1 MSVRAHPVNSQ
12 RRWKLKP
19 PSPRA
24 SQLALEADLSILQ
37 AQLILNRG
45 ISDPLAARR
54 FVTPRL
60 ADLADPMLFKDMD
73 RALKL
78 ILNAMETGR
87 RIAVYGDYDADG
99 LTATAL
105 LVNFFKD
112 LGVPVIHWVPNRFR
126 DGYGLN
132 AAGVEKL
139 AAEGTGLIVTV
150 DCGIS
155 GEREIAL
162 AGRLGL
168 EVVVTDHHQVPADF
182 NSLCPVINPLQKGCG
197 FPCKHLSGVGIAFFL
212 AVAVRG
218 ALRERGRFGK
228 DRPEPDLRS
237 YLDLVALG
245 TVADRVPLVGQNRIL
260 VRNGIRVMAG
270 SRWPG
275 IKALM
280 EISGVRAA
288 QISSEDLAF
297 RLGPRLN
304 APGRISDPEICIEV
318 LCTEEKDAAVRMAR
332 KIGAANT
339 ERRQIEQSILEQIE
353 GMFAA
358 SGGVGEARSL
368 VVSGEGWSQ
377 GVLGIVAS
385 RLVEKYHRP
394 ALVFTTKD
402 GHAIGSGRSIHGF
415 NLYEALTRMGGL
427 FEAFGG
433 HAHAAGIRMKA
444 ENLDR
449 LKQDLEDIAGKTL
462 SETEM
467 APTVQVDAQ
476 VSLRA
481 VGVDMVKQISSL
493 APFGEGNPDP
503 RFLARSVRVLGA
515 KVVGGRHLKL
525 KLTQGEK
532 TMEAIG
538 FGMGERY
545 PLPDETVDMVFVP
558 ETNHWQGRERIQLRI
573 IDLEKSD
580 RMSRLILEDPG
591 GQLDVLRAEYE

>member
-1 MSVRAHPVNSQ
+1 MAI
-12 RRWKLKP
+12 
-19 PSPRA
+19 
-24 SQLALEADLSILQ
+24 IL
-37 AQLILNRG
+37 
-45 ISDPLAARR
+45 D
-54 FVTPRL
+54 
-60 ADLADPMLFKDMD
+60 
-73 RALKL
+73 
-78 ILNAMETGR
+78 AMGTGH

-132 AAGVEKL
+132 AAGVRKL
-139 AAEGTGLIVTV
+139 AAEGAGLIITV

-168 EVVVTDHHQVPADF
+168 EVVVTDHHQVPAGF
-182 NSLCPVINPLQKGCG
+182 RSLCPVINPLQKGCG

-212 AVAVRG
+212 AVAIRG
-218 ALRERGRFGK
+218 ALRELGFFGG

-275 IKALM
+275 MKALL
-280 EISGVRAA
+280 EVSGVRTA

-304 APGRISDPEICIEV
+304 APGRISDPEICIET
-318 LCTEEKDAAVRMAR
+318 LCTGEKEAAMRMAR
-332 KIGAANT
+332 KIGAANS
-339 ERRQIEQSILEQIE
+339 ERQQIEQSILAQIE
-353 GMFAA
+353 DMLAT
-358 SGGVGEARSL
+358 SGGLGEDIRSL
-368 VVSGEGWSQ
+368 VVAGHGWSQ

-394 ALVFTTKD
+394 ALVFTKID
-402 GHAIGSGRSIHGF
+402 GLAIGSGRSIHGF
-415 NLYEALTRMGGL
+415 NLYEALTRMEPL

-433 HAHAAGIRMKA
+433 HAHAAGIRMKT

-449 LKQDLEDIAGKTL
+449 LEKGLEDIAVKAL
-462 SETEM
+462 LEEEM
-467 APTVQVDAQ
+467 VPTVHVDAQ
-476 VSLRA
+476 VSLRD
-481 VGVDMVKQISSL
+481 VDANMVKQISSL

-503 RFLARSVRVLGA
+503 RFLARSIRVLSA
-515 KVVGGRHLKL
+515 KIVGGRHLKL

-538 FGMGERY
+538 FGLGERY
-545 PLPDETVDMVFVP
+545 PLLDETVDMVFVP
-558 ETNHWQGRERIQLRI
+558 ESNHWQGSDRIQLRI
-573 IDLEKSD
+573 IDLEKSN
-580 RMSRLILEDPG
+580 RISRLIREDPA